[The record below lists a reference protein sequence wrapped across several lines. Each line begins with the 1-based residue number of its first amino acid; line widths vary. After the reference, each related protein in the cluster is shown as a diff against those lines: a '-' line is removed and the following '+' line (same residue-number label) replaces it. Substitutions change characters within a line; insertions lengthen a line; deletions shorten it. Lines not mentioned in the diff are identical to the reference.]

1 MALDTKNNIAS
12 SPLLEPLPLSN
23 SKRASKL
30 QTLGN
35 IIVTVVGT
43 GVLGLPFA
51 FRIAGW
57 VAGSLGVAIVGMS
70 TYYCMLLLVVC
81 REKLA
86 SEEPLGESSTYGD
99 LGYRSFGSP
108 GRYFTE
114 VVIVVAQ
121 FAGSVAYFVFIGQ
134 NLYSVFQGQGL
145 SKASYIFMLV
155 PVEIGLSWVGSLSA
169 LAPFNI
175 FADVCNVIAMGIVVK
190 EDIQRAFGEGFSFG
204 QRTMI
209 TSNIG
214 GLPFAA
220 GMAVFCFEGFGMTL
234 ALENSMQDK
243 RKFPILLAQTFGG
256 ITLVYILF
264 GFCGY
269 MAFGEETRDIV
280 TLNLPRNW
288 SSLAVQVGLCV
299 GLAFTL
305 PVMFHPINEIVEGKL
320 KIILRNNNDS
330 MGLEN
335 MCIYVSR
342 AIVVVGLAVIASFV
356 PEFSVFA
363 SFVGSTLCA
372 MLSFVMPATF
382 HLKLFGSSLPIW
394 QKALDSIVLLSGLFF
409 AFYGTYN
416 TIVGV

>member
-1 MALDTKNNIAS
+1 MGQDTKNSIA
-12 SPLLEPLPLSN
+12 SPLLEPAPSE
-23 SKRASKL
+23 RASKL

-57 VAGSLGVAIVGMS
+57 LAGSLGVAIVGIS
-70 TYYCMLLLVVC
+70 TYYCMLLLVMC

-86 SEEPLGESSTYGD
+86 SEEPLREARTYGD
-99 LGYRSFGSP
+99 LGYRSFGTL
-108 GRYFTE
+108 GRYVTE
-114 VVIVVAQ
+114 VIIVVAQ
-121 FAGSVAYFVFIGQ
+121 CAGSVAYFVFIGQ
-134 NLYSVFQGQGL
+134 NLYSVFQENGL
-145 SKASYIFMLV
+145 SLASFIFMLV
-155 PVEIGLSWVGSLSA
+155 PVEIGLSWIGTLSA
-169 LAPFNI
+169 LAPFSM

-190 EDIQRAFGEGFSFG
+190 EDIQRALGGGFSFR
-204 QRTMI
+204 QRTTI

-234 ALENSMQDK
+234 ALENSMQDR

-305 PVMFHPINEIVEGKL
+305 PIMLHPINEIVEGKL
-320 KIILRNNNDS
+320 KMMHRNNNDS
-330 MGLEN
+330 TGLGN
-335 MCIYVSR
+335 VGIYISR
-342 AIVVVGLAVIASFV
+342 AIVVVGLAVIASFI
-356 PEFSVFA
+356 PEFGVFA

-372 MLSFVMPATF
+372 MLSFVLPATF

-394 QKALDSIVLLSGLFF
+394 QKTLDSIVLLSGLFF
-409 AFYGTYN
+409 AVYGTYN

>member
-1 MALDTKNNIAS
+1 M
-12 SPLLEPLPLSN
+12 
-23 SKRASKL
+23 
-30 QTLGN
+30 
-35 IIVTVVGT
+35 
-43 GVLGLPFA
+43 
-51 FRIAGW
+51 
-57 VAGSLGVAIVGMS
+57 
-70 TYYCMLLLVVC
+70 C

-243 RKFPILLAQTFGG
+243 RKFPILLAQTFSC
-256 ITLVYILF
+256 IHP
-264 GFCGY
+264 
-269 MAFGEETRDIV
+269 V
-280 TLNLPRNW
+280 TP
-288 SSLAVQVGLCV
+288 
-299 GLAFTL
+299 
-305 PVMFHPINEIVEGKL
+305 
-320 KIILRNNNDS
+320 
-330 MGLEN
+330 
-335 MCIYVSR
+335 
-342 AIVVVGLAVIASFV
+342 
-356 PEFSVFA
+356 
-363 SFVGSTLCA
+363 
-372 MLSFVMPATF
+372 
-382 HLKLFGSSLPIW
+382 
-394 QKALDSIVLLSGLFF
+394 
-409 AFYGTYN
+409 
-416 TIVGV
+416 

>member
-1 MALDTKNNIAS
+1 MDHATKSIAT
-12 SPLLEPLPLSN
+12 PLLESLPSN
-23 SKRASKL
+23 KRASKL

-57 VAGSLGVAIVGMS
+57 VAGSLGVAIVGAS
-70 TYYCMLLLVVC
+70 TYYCMLLLVMC

-86 SEEPLGESSTYGD
+86 SEEPLGGEGRTYGD
-99 LGYRSFGSP
+99 LGYRSFGIP
-108 GRYFTE
+108 GRYVTE
-114 VVIVVAQ
+114 FIIVVAQ
-121 FAGSVAYFVFIGQ
+121 CAGSIAYLVFIGQ
-134 NLYSVFQGQGL
+134 NLRSVFQGQGL
-145 SKASYIFMLV
+145 SLASYIFMLV
-155 PVEIGLSWVGSLSA
+155 PVEIALSWIGSLSA
-169 LAPFNI
+169 LAPFSI
-175 FADVCNVIAMGIVVK
+175 FADVCNVLAMGIVVK
-190 EDIQRAFGEGFSFG
+190 EDIQQAMGEEGFSFG
-204 QRTMI
+204 RRTMI
-209 TSNIG
+209 TSNVG

-243 RKFPILLAQTFGG
+243 TKFPILLAQTFGG

-288 SSLAVQVGLCV
+288 SSLAVQVGLCL
-299 GLAFTL
+299 GLMFTF
-305 PVMFHPINEIVEGKL
+305 PVMLHPINEIVEGKL
-320 KIILRNNNDS
+320 QTMHRTNNDS
-330 MGLEN
+330 TRLGKI
-335 MCIYVSR
+335 CTYISR
-342 AIVVVGLAVIASFV
+342 AIVVVVLAVIASFV
-356 PEFSVFA
+356 PEFGVFA

-372 MLSFVMPATF
+372 MLSFVLPATF
-382 HLKLFGSSLPIW
+382 HLRLFGSSLRIW
-394 QKALDSIVLLSGLFF
+394 QKALDFIVLFCGLFF
-409 AFYGTYN
+409 AVYGTYN